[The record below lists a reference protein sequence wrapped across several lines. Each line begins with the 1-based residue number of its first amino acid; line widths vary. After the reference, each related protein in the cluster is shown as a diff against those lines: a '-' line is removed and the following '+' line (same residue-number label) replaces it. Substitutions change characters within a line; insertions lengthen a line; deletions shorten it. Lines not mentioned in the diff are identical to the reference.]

1 LSARQRNFEGRNV
14 QTSDLPVHYHKA
26 LGCIQ
31 WLQKVAPKSIPKNP
45 ICISRL
51 GCVTFS
57 PSHRLDGC
65 AYTSL
70 RTRSGAFVQ
79 EDPCMELYESL
90 FIIRPSVSDEETNAL
105 IEKMKGVA
113 ERTGA
118 QFIKSENWGRKKL
131 AYEVRRERKGTY
143 VYFYFKA
150 PNNTVGEL
158 EHAYRLE
165 DNIIKFLTV
174 HLEKELVPRRVEA
187 PSEEFTGGRV

>member
-1 LSARQRNFEGRNV
+1 
-14 QTSDLPVHYHKA
+14 
-26 LGCIQ
+26 
-31 WLQKVAPKSIPKNP
+31 
-45 ICISRL
+45 
-51 GCVTFS
+51 
-57 PSHRLDGC
+57 
-65 AYTSL
+65 
-70 RTRSGAFVQ
+70 
-79 EDPCMELYESL
+79 MELYESL
-90 FIIRPSVSDEETNAL
+90 FIIRPSLSDEETNAL

-174 HLEKELVPRRVEA
+174 HLENELVPRRAVEA

>member
-1 LSARQRNFEGRNV
+1 MVTNKMLDVNGEKPSIHKGKIIEGSRRE
-14 QTSDLPVHYHKA
+14 TGTKILRPPLLLCYLPTLA
-26 LGCIQ
+26 LADPAY
-31 WLQKVAPKSIPKNP
+31 LHLAPSW
-45 ICISRL
+45 
-51 GCVTFS
+51 
-57 PSHRLDGC
+57 
-65 AYTSL
+65 
-70 RTRSGAFVQ
+70 SGGLCPGGF
-79 EDPCMELYESL
+79 CMELYESL

-105 IEKMKGVA
+105 IEKMKSVA
-113 ERTGA
+113 DKTGA

-187 PSEEFTGGRV
+187 PSEEFTGGRI

>member
-1 LSARQRNFEGRNV
+1 MVTNDQLEVNPEKTLFASASWAV
-14 QTSDLPVHYHKA
+14 
-26 LGCIQ
+26 LG
-31 WLQKVAPKSIPKNP
+31 
-45 ICISRL
+45 
-51 GCVTFS
+51 S
-57 PSHRLDGC
+57 PSSRRFDGG
-65 AYTSL
+65 ADTSL

-79 EDPCMELYESL
+79 EDRYMELYESL

-105 IEKMKGVA
+105 IEKMKSVA
-113 ERTGA
+113 DRTGA

-174 HLEKELVPRRVEA
+174 HLEKELVPRRAPEA

>member
-1 LSARQRNFEGRNV
+1 MVTNTQFQVNPEKPYLHQP
-14 QTSDLPVHYHKA
+14 LPLCYLPPFAAVKR
-26 LGCIQ
+26 C
-31 WLQKVAPKSIPKNP
+31 P
-45 ICISRL
+45 
-51 GCVTFS
+51 
-57 PSHRLDGC
+57 
-65 AYTSL
+65 YTSL
-70 RTRSGAFVQ
+70 RMRSGAFVQ
-79 EDPCMELYESL
+79 EDSCMELYESL
-90 FIIRPSVSDEETNAL
+90 FIIRPSISDEETNAL
-105 IEKMKGVA
+105 IEKMKAVA

-174 HLEKELVPRRVEA
+174 HLEKELVPRRAAEA

>member
-1 LSARQRNFEGRNV
+1 MARSQLR
-14 QTSDLPVHYHKA
+14 
-26 LGCIQ
+26 
-31 WLQKVAPKSIPKNP
+31 KNP
-45 ICISRL
+45 ICIRL
-51 GCVTFS
+51 FGCVTFPTS
-57 PSHRLDGC
+57 RLYEGC

-79 EDPCMELYESL
+79 EDRCMELYESL

-113 ERTGA
+113 DRTGA

-150 PNNTVGEL
+150 PNKTVAEL

-174 HLEKELVPRRVEA
+174 HLEKELVPRRAAET
-187 PSEEFTGGRV
+187 PSEELTGGRV

>member
-1 LSARQRNFEGRNV
+1 V
-14 QTSDLPVHYHKA
+14 
-26 LGCIQ
+26 
-31 WLQKVAPKSIPKNP
+31 PKSIAEKPYLHQP
-45 ICISRL
+45 F
-51 GCVTFS
+51 GCVTFL
-57 PSHRLDGC
+57 RRAVYKR

-70 RTRSGAFVQ
+70 RPRAGAFVQ
-79 EDPCMELYESL
+79 EDRCMELYESL

-105 IEKMKGVA
+105 IDKMKGVA

-118 QFIKSENWGRKKL
+118 QFIKAENWGRKKL

-158 EHAYRLE
+158 ERAYRLE

-174 HLEKELVPRRVEA
+174 HLEKELVPRRAVEA
-187 PSEEFTGGRV
+187 PSEEFAGGRV

>member
-1 LSARQRNFEGRNV
+1 M
-14 QTSDLPVHYHKA
+14 
-26 LGCIQ
+26 
-31 WLQKVAPKSIPKNP
+31 
-45 ICISRL
+45 
-51 GCVTFS
+51 
-57 PSHRLDGC
+57 
-65 AYTSL
+65 
-70 RTRSGAFVQ
+70 RSGAFVQ
-79 EDPCMELYESL
+79 EDACMELYESL
-90 FIIRPSVSDEETNAL
+90 FIIRPSLSDEETNAL

-174 HLEKELVPRRVEA
+174 HLEKELVPRRAAEA
-187 PSEEFTGGRV
+187 PSEELTGGRV

>member
-1 LSARQRNFEGRNV
+1 
-14 QTSDLPVHYHKA
+14 
-26 LGCIQ
+26 
-31 WLQKVAPKSIPKNP
+31 
-45 ICISRL
+45 
-51 GCVTFS
+51 
-57 PSHRLDGC
+57 
-65 AYTSL
+65 
-70 RTRSGAFVQ
+70 
-79 EDPCMELYESL
+79 MELYESL

-113 ERTGA
+113 DRTGA

-143 VYFYFKA
+143 AYFYFKA

-174 HLEKELVPRRVEA
+174 HLEKELVPRRVAET
-187 PSEEFTGGRV
+187 PSEEFTGGRVYSSHSYRESDPQPRVAVYAERHTGRRTGLGSEPPL